1 MAEDALCS
9 TVSKV
14 IVEKAI
20 YSSFTESIM
29 KNFLNMFRTAD
40 GKSHAITFALVST
53 LFFLWGFCN
62 GMIDVLNRHFQNSLH
77 ISKMASG
84 FVQFANF
91 IGYFVM
97 AIPSGLLAMRF
108 GYKGGILIGLALI
121 ASGAF
126 WFIPATWIDTYAA
139 FLTGLFIL
147 ATGLAILETIA
158 NPYTTVL
165 GPPEMGAA
173 RINLA
178 QTCNAL
184 GTFFGPLLAGAFI
197 LSSTGEV
204 NTSNSTL
211 FIPYLFIAGLVVIL
225 IVLFWKASIPDLQ
238 AEDDAKVAAE
248 SGSSVVEAKPLM
260 SRWHFTLAIGA
271 QFFYV
276 AAQIG
281 VWGYFINY
289 VTSLDMPDLP
299 EWMTKL
305 FPAGWTFFGVPHITG
320 ADGQVISMDGVA
332 QAWHITDLG
341 GSKAFAGGILCFLA
355 GRLIGSMILRVC
367 SAHKTLAVFGLINSI
382 LMVVIIMHQGWL
394 SVAALFLSCFFMSI
408 MYPTIFALGIR
419 GLGEHTKF
427 GSSLI
432 VMAIVGGA
440 LMPPLMGWLADMF
453 SMRMA
458 FSMPLICFL
467 YIMFYAAFWPALEKL
482 DTGHEVAD

>member
-1 MAEDALCS
+1 
-9 TVSKV
+9 
-14 IVEKAI
+14 
-20 YSSFTESIM
+20 M
-29 KNFLNMFRTAD
+29 KNFLEMFRIN
-40 GKSHAITFALVST
+40 GKSYAVTFALVST

-62 GMIDVLNRHFQNSLH
+62 GMIDVLNSHFQDSLH
-77 ISKMASG
+77 ISKMESG

-97 AIPSGLLAMRF
+97 AIPSGLLAKRF
-108 GYKGGILIGLALI
+108 GYKGGILLGLALI
-121 ASGAF
+121 AAGAF
-126 WFIPATWIDTYAA
+126 LFVPATWAGTFAA
-139 FLTGLFIL
+139 FLTCLFIL
-147 ATGLAILETIA
+147 ATGLTILETIA

-165 GPPEMGAA
+165 GPPISGAA

-184 GTFFGPLLAGAFI
+184 GTFFGPLVLGTFV
-197 LSSTGEV
+197 LSSTGES

-211 FIPYLFIAGLVVIL
+211 FLPYLGIAMAVAIL
-225 IVLFWKASIPDLQ
+225 AVFFWFGDIPDLQ
-238 AEDDAKVAAE
+238 AEDDANVAVDPGAAAPI
-248 SGSSVVEAKPLM
+248 AKPLL

-281 VWGYFINY
+281 VWAYFINY

-299 EWMTKL
+299 EWL
-305 FPAGWTFFGVPHITG
+305 NRFLPAGWTFFGLAHATGPH
-320 ADGQVISMDGVA
+320 GVA
-332 QAWHITDLG
+332 LSTSDPAWHLTGLG
-341 GSKAFAGGILCFLA
+341 ASRAFAGGILCFLA
-355 GRLIGSMILRVC
+355 GRAIGSMILRVC
-367 SAHKTLAVFGLINSI
+367 SAHWTLALFGIANSLMMVLVI
-382 LMVVIIMHQGWL
+382 LHLGWI

-419 GLGEHTKF
+419 GLGEQTKL

-440 LMPPLMGWLADMF
+440 LMPFLMGWLADTYA
-453 SMRMA
+453 MRYG
-458 FSMPLICFL
+458 FIMPLGCFI
-467 YIMFYAAFWPALEKL
+467 YVAAYAAFWPALERL

>member
-1 MAEDALCS
+1 M
-9 TVSKV
+9 K
-14 IVEKAI
+14 
-20 YSSFTESIM
+20 SFLE
-29 KNFLNMFRTAD
+29 MFRVN
-40 GKSHAITFALVST
+40 GKNYALTFALVST

-62 GMIDVLNRHFQNSLH
+62 GMIDVLNKHFQNSLH
-77 ISKMASG
+77 ISKAASG

-97 AIPSGLLAMRF
+97 AIPSGLMAQRF

-126 WFIPATWIDTYAA
+126 FFIPATWIGTFAA
-139 FLTGLFIL
+139 FLTCLFIL
-147 ATGLAILETIA
+147 ATGLTILETIA

-165 GPPEMGAA
+165 GPPISGAA

-184 GTFFGPLLAGAFI
+184 GTFFGPLVAGAFI

-211 FIPYLFIAGLVVIL
+211 FIPYLFIAALVVVL
-225 IVLFWKASIPDLQ
+225 IVLFWKAEIPDLQ
-238 AEDDAKVAAE
+238 GEDD
-248 SGSSVVEAKPLM
+248 SRVEAAGTHAKSTKPLLA
-260 SRWHFTLAIGA
+260 RWHFTLAVGA

-281 VWGYFINY
+281 VWGFFINF
-289 VTSLDMPDLP
+289 VTSSDMPNLP
-299 EWMTKL
+299 EWLAKA
-305 FPAGWTFFGVPHITG
+305 FPSGWTYFGVPKILGPGGHLVDL
-320 ADGQVISMDGVA
+320 ANA
-332 QAWHITDLG
+332 QAAWHVTDLG
-341 GSKAFAGGILCFLA
+341 GSKAFAGGILCFLV
-355 GRLIGSMILRVC
+355 GRFIGSMILRVC
-367 SAHKTLAVFGLINSI
+367 SAHLTLAIFGLINTI
-382 LMVVIIMHQGWL
+382 MMVLVVLPLGWI

-419 GLGEHTKF
+419 GLGAHTKF

-440 LMPPLMGWLADMF
+440 IMPYIMGKIADLY
-453 SMRMA
+453 SMRIG
-458 FSMPLICFL
+458 FTMPLFCFA
-467 YIMFYAAFWPALEKL
+467 YVMVYAAIWPALERL
-482 DTGHEVAD
+482 DTGHHVAD

>member
-1 MAEDALCS
+1 M
-9 TVSKV
+9 K
-14 IVEKAI
+14 
-20 YSSFTESIM
+20 SFLE
-29 KNFLNMFRTAD
+29 MFRIN
-40 GKSHAITFALVST
+40 GKSYAITFALVST

-62 GMIDVLNRHFQNSLH
+62 GMIDVLNKHFQNSLH
-77 ISKMASG
+77 ISKAESG

-97 AIPSGLLAMRF
+97 AIPSGLLAKRF

-126 WFIPATWIDTYAA
+126 FFIPATWIGTFAA
-139 FLTGLFIL
+139 FLTCLFIL
-147 ATGLAILETIA
+147 ATGLTILETIA

-165 GPPEMGAA
+165 GPPVSGAA

-184 GTFFGPLLAGAFI
+184 GTFFGPLIAGAFI
-197 LSSTGEV
+197 LSSTGEA

-211 FIPYLFIAGLVVIL
+211 FIPYLFIAAIVVVL
-225 IVLFWKASIPDLQ
+225 IVLFWKAEIPDLQ
-238 AEDDAKVAAE
+238 AEDDAKIAAATTAGTV
-248 SGSSVVEAKPLM
+248 SKSLL
-260 SRWHFTLAIGA
+260 SRWHFTLAVGA

-281 VWGYFINY
+281 VWGFFINY
-289 VTSLDMPDLP
+289 VTSPDMPDLP
-299 EWMTKL
+299 EWTTKL
-305 FPAGWTFFGVPHITG
+305 FPSGWTYFGNPHTNDASGHAISITTVP
-320 ADGQVISMDGVA
+320 

-355 GRLIGSMILRVC
+355 GRFIGSMILRAC
-367 SAHKTLAVFGLINSI
+367 SAHLTLAAFGLANSI
-382 LMVVIIMHQGWL
+382 MMVLIIVHVGWA

-440 LMPPLMGWLADMF
+440 ILPFVMGKIADLYG
-453 SMRMA
+453 MRMS

-467 YIMFYAAFWPALEKL
+467 YVMFYAAFWPALERL
-482 DTGHEVAD
+482 DTGHDVRD

>member
-1 MAEDALCS
+1 M
-9 TVSKV
+9 K
-14 IVEKAI
+14 
-20 YSSFTESIM
+20 SF
-29 KNFLNMFRTAD
+29 FDMFRSSS
-40 GKSHAITFALVST
+40 GKNYIVTFALVST

-62 GMIDVLNRHFQNSLH
+62 GMIDVLNKHFQNSLH
-77 ISKMASG
+77 ISKAESG

-97 AIPSGLLAMRF
+97 AIPSGLLAKRF
-108 GYKGGILIGLALI
+108 GYKGGILIGLVLI

-126 WFIPATWIDTYAA
+126 WFIPATWIGTFAA

-147 ATGLAILETIA
+147 ATGLTLLETIA

-165 GPPEMGAA
+165 GPPVSGPA

-184 GTFFGPLLAGAFI
+184 GTFLGPLLAGAFI
-197 LSSTGEV
+197 LSSTGKA

-211 FIPYLFIAGLVVIL
+211 FIPYLFIAGLVVVL
-225 IVLFWKASIPDLQ
+225 IILFWKAEIPDLQ
-238 AEDDAKVAAE
+238 AEDDAATVA
-248 SGSSVVEAKPLM
+248 GSSKTDLLG
-260 SRWHFTLAIGA
+260 RWHFTLAVGA

-289 VTSLDMPDLP
+289 VTSPDMPNIP
-299 EWMTKL
+299 EWMAKF
-305 FPAGWTFFGVPHITG
+305 FPAGWTYFGFPQMNSANGQIETITT
-320 ADGQVISMDGVA
+320 VA
-332 QAWHITDLG
+332 QAWHVTDLG

-355 GRLIGSMILRVC
+355 GRFIGSMILRVC
-367 SAHKTLAVFGLINSI
+367 SAHLTLAVFGLINT
-382 LMVVIIMHQGWL
+382 IMMALVMLPLGWV

-419 GLGEHTKF
+419 GLGEDTKI

-440 LMPPLMGWLADMF
+440 IMPLLMGWLADSF

-458 FSMPLICFL
+458 FGMPLFCFL
-467 YIMFYAAFWPALEKL
+467 YVMFYAAFWPKLEQL
-482 DTGHEVAD
+482 DTGHAVED

>member
-1 MAEDALCS
+1 
-9 TVSKV
+9 
-14 IVEKAI
+14 
-20 YSSFTESIM
+20 M

-40 GKSHAITFALVST
+40 GKSYAITFALVST

-62 GMIDVLNRHFQNSLH
+62 GMIDVLNKHFQNSLH
-77 ISKMASG
+77 ISKAESG

-97 AIPSGLLAMRF
+97 AIPSGLLAKRF

-121 ASGAF
+121 AAGAF
-126 WFIPATWIDTYAA
+126 FFIPATWIGTFAA

-147 ATGLAILETIA
+147 ATGLTILETIA

-165 GPPEMGAA
+165 GPPISGAA

-184 GTFFGPLLAGAFI
+184 GTLFGPIIAGAFI
-197 LSSTGEV
+197 LSSTGEA
-204 NTSNSTL
+204 NTSNGTL
-211 FIPYLFIAGLVVIL
+211 FIPYLFIAAIVIVL
-225 IVLFWKASIPDLQ
+225 LVLFWKAEIPDLQ
-238 AEDDAKVAAE
+238 AEDDARISATGPAAIV
-248 SGSSVVEAKPLM
+248 SKPLL
-260 SRWHFTLAIGA
+260 SRWHFTLAVAA

-299 EWMTKL
+299 EWMAQF
-305 FPAGWTFFGVPHITG
+305 FPTGWTFLGVPHIVGT
-320 ADGQVISMDGVA
+320 DGQLVAMTGVA
-332 QAWHITDLG
+332 PAWHVTDLG
-341 GSKAFAGGILCFLA
+341 ASKAFAGGILCFLL
-355 GRLIGSMILRVC
+355 GRFVGSIILRVA
-367 SAHKTLAVFGLINSI
+367 SAHATLAIFGVINSI
-382 LMVVIIMHQGWL
+382 MMILIIVHQGWI

-419 GLGEHTKF
+419 GLGEHTKL

-440 LMPPLMGWLADMF
+440 LMPILMGHLADIY
-453 SMRMA
+453 SMRTS
-458 FSMPLICFL
+458 FIMPLVCFVYVAL
-467 YIMFYAAFWPALEKL
+467 YATFWPALERL
-482 DTGHEVAD
+482 DTGHEVADQAY

>member
-1 MAEDALCS
+1 
-9 TVSKV
+9 
-14 IVEKAI
+14 
-20 YSSFTESIM
+20 
-29 KNFLNMFRTAD
+29 MFRIN
-40 GKSHAITFALVST
+40 GKNYAITFALVST

-62 GMIDVLNRHFQNSLH
+62 GMIDVLNKHFQNSLH
-77 ISKMASG
+77 ISKAASG

-97 AIPSGLLAMRF
+97 AIPSGLLARRF

-126 WFIPATWIDTYAA
+126 FFIPATWIGTFAA
-139 FLTGLFIL
+139 FLICLFIL
-147 ATGLAILETIA
+147 ATGLTILETIA

-165 GPPEMGAA
+165 GPPITGAA

-184 GTFFGPLLAGAFI
+184 GTFFGPLIAGAFI
-197 LSSTGEV
+197 LSSTGEA

-211 FIPYLFIAGLVVIL
+211 FIPYLFIAALVVVL
-225 IVLFWKASIPDLQ
+225 IVLFWKADIPDLQ
-238 AEDDAKVAAE
+238 AEDDAKVAA
-248 SGSSVVEAKPLM
+248 SSAAISSKPLL

-299 EWMTKL
+299 EWLTHW
-305 FPAGWTFFGVPHITG
+305 FPGGWTFFGVPHIINASG
-320 ADGQVISMDGVA
+320 EVVSMAGVPS
-332 QAWHITDLG
+332 AWHVTDLG

-355 GRLIGSMILRVC
+355 GRFVGSMILRVC
-367 SAHKTLAVFGLINSI
+367 SAHATLAVFGAINSV
-382 LMVVIIMHQGWL
+382 LMVLIILHLGWI

-419 GLGEHTKF
+419 GLGEHTKM

-440 LMPPLMGWLADMF
+440 IMPFMMGYLADTYA
-453 SMRMA
+453 MRVG
-458 FSMPLICFL
+458 FVMPLICFL
-467 YIMFYAAFWPALEKL
+467 YVTFYAAGWPMLERL

>member
-1 MAEDALCS
+1 M
-9 TVSKV
+9 K
-14 IVEKAI
+14 
-20 YSSFTESIM
+20 SF
-29 KNFLNMFRTAD
+29 FDMFRGAN
-40 GKSHAITFALVST
+40 GRSYAGTFALVST

-62 GMIDVLNRHFQNSLH
+62 GMIDVLNKHFQNSLH
-77 ISKMASG
+77 VSKAESG

-97 AIPSGLLAMRF
+97 AIPSGLLAKRF

-121 ASGAF
+121 AGGALF
-126 WFIPATWIDTYAA
+126 FIPATWIGTFAA

-147 ATGLAILETIA
+147 ATGLTILETIA

-165 GPPEMGAA
+165 GPPVSGPA

-184 GTFFGPLLAGAFI
+184 GTLIGPIIAGNLV
-197 LSSTGEV
+197 LSSTGEA

-211 FIPYLFIAGLVVIL
+211 FLPYLIVAVIVA
-225 IVLFWKASIPDLQ
+225 VLMGFFWKAEIPDIQ
-238 AEDDAKVAAE
+238 AEDDARPVAATQTAGRD
-248 SGSSVVEAKPLM
+248 SRSLWL
-260 SRWHFTLAIGA
+260 RWHFTLAIGA

-289 VTSLDMPDLP
+289 VTSPDMPDLP
-299 EWMTKL
+299 EWLAKAL
-305 FPAGWTFFGVPHITG
+305 PSGWTYFGVPHING
-320 ADGQVISMDGVA
+320 VNGQIVDVTNVTA
-332 QAWHITDLG
+332 AWHVTDLG

-355 GRLIGSMILRVC
+355 GRFIGSMILRVC
-367 SAHKTLAVFGLINSI
+367 SAHGTLAVFGVINSI
-382 LMVVIIMHQGWL
+382 MMVLIILHLGWI

-440 LMPPLMGWLADMF
+440 IMPFFMGYLADTYA
-453 SMRMA
+453 MRIG
-458 FSMPLICFL
+458 FVMPLICFICVAL
-467 YIMFYAAFWPALEKL
+467 YAVIWAVLERL
-482 DTGHEVAD
+482 DTGHAVAD